1 MPFFIADRERGTAAS
16 EVLVGGNPGGRDAA
30 LVLSL
35 ESEFRNT
42 DSWLSAGKAL
52 ESLSG
57 VIHVS
62 QARFGALEADEPFDF
77 VFSRTGDTFSLSG
90 GPKDMIRFRL
100 DGNGSFYAGLSAP
113 SPVRGTISGVLASKN
128 IDARCPDLY
137 VDLPALWRIIPPNSE
152 VALTSGYASG
162 SIEIRGALGDPE
174 FFGAIKGT
182 SVGIRVINYLSRDI
196 RPAPFTAVFEGNE
209 INWGPVPAR
218 VGNGAGTA
226 GGWFIFDRWIPSTFL
241 IDISVPEETPI
252 PYSFDIAGFI
262 ASGDAAGDLRLSMAD
277 MVFSISGDLT
287 AQDTEMGL
295 NMDRILSLR
304 SEEAVPRRFFTL
316 ADIRITTG
324 KKVEFIW
331 PAAGFPIIQAYAN
344 IGTKVEITADTASR
358 RFSVNSDI
366 NIRSGEL
373 YYFERSFYIRSGTI
387 TLREN
392 ELRVEPRITARAE
405 VRDRTDDGPVT
416 ISLIADNVPLFN
428 FTARFESS
436 PPLSQIEIFSLLGQT
451 ITGTGG
457 EDPGSAMGRA
467 LLSSTT
473 DVLAQFQVVRRL
485 ERGVR
490 DFLSLDMFSIR
501 TQLIQNAIFEN
512 TLYRINRNPVDRK
525 AAVGNYF
532 DNTTVFLGKYITPDF
547 FGQAMLSLR
556 YDANRTEAGG
566 LTGGGL
572 SLGGGLVLEGDF
584 GIEIKGPLFDIRWSF
599 MPLHPENLFVNDM
612 AFTLLWNWSF

>member
-1 MPFFIADRERGTAAS
+1 
-16 EVLVGGNPGGRDAA
+16 
-30 LVLSL
+30 
-35 ESEFRNT
+35 
-42 DSWLSAGKAL
+42 
-52 ESLSG
+52 
-57 VIHVS
+57 
-62 QARFGALEADEPFDF
+62 
-77 VFSRTGDTFSLSG
+77 
-90 GPKDMIRFRL
+90 MIRFRSDG
-100 DGNGSFYAGLSAP
+100 DGNFYAGLSAP
-113 SPVRGTISGVLASKN
+113 SPVRGTVSGILASNN

-137 VDLPALWRIIPPNSE
+137 VDLPALWRIIPSNSE
-152 VALTSGYASG
+152 VALTSGYAAG

-174 FFGAIKGT
+174 FFGTIKGT
-182 SVGIRVINYLSRDI
+182 SVGIKVINYLSRDI
-196 RPAPFTAVFEGNE
+196 RPAPFNIVLEGNE

-241 IDISVPEETPI
+241 INISVPEETPI
-252 PYSFDIAGFI
+252 PYGFDIAGFI
-262 ASGDAAGDLRLSMAD
+262 AAGDAAGELHLSLED
-277 MVFSISGDLT
+277 MVFGIRGELI

-295 NMDRILSLR
+295 NMERIMAIR
-304 SEEAVPRRFFTL
+304 SGDPVPHRVFVL
-316 ADIRITTG
+316 ADIGITTG

-331 PAAGFPIIQAYAN
+331 PAAGFPIIQAYAD
-344 IGTKVEITADTASR
+344 IGTQVKITADTATR

-366 NIRSGEL
+366 NVRSGEL

-416 ISLIADNVPLFN
+416 ISLIVDNAPLFN

-457 EDPGSAMGRA
+457 EDSGGAMGRA

-473 DVLAQFQVVRRL
+473 DVLAQFQVVRRM

-490 DFLSLDMFSIR
+490 DFLSLDMFSVR

-525 AAVGNYF
+525 AGVGNYF

-556 YDANRTEAGG
+556 YDANRIEPGG

-572 SLGGGLVLEGDF
+572 SLGGGLILEGDL
-584 GIEIKGPLFDIRWSF
+584 GIEIKGPLFDIRWNF
-599 MPLHPENLFVNDM
+599 MPLHPENLFINDM